1 MSDDAV
7 GGRARLT
14 QERSRV
20 RREQLIAAAAKL
32 FSEGGTK
39 AITHR
44 SVSEVAQVP
53 LATVSYYF
61 DSIEQLI
68 EVTFSQTLT
77 AWASLADGLRV
88 VEGET
93 LEPADVGARCAHLL
107 SQADPD
113 GYARE
118 LRVYLSALSRPAMLE
133 EVKSM
138 EGATFVAFCELVA
151 AAGVEDGALV
161 TSQVLMAFTGALISL
176 TSPGVDVERVVDCA
190 ERLIVLTVADA
201 LQRQQSD

>member
-20 RREQLIAAAAKL
+20 RREQLIAAAARL

-44 SVSEVAQVP
+44 SVSETAEVP

-88 VEGET
+88 PEGET
-93 LEPADVGARCAHLL
+93 LEPADVGVRCAHLL
-107 SQADPD
+107 RQADPTN
-113 GYARE
+113 YARE
-118 LRVYLSALSRPAMLE
+118 LRVYLSALSRPAMLD
-133 EVKSM
+133 EVKAM

-151 AAGVEDGALV
+151 ATGVEESAPV
-161 TSQVLMAFTGALISL
+161 ASQVLMAFTGALISL
-176 TSPGVDVERVVDCA
+176 TSPGVDTERVAGCA
-190 ERLIVLTVADA
+190 ERLIVLTVTDA
-201 LQRQQSD
+201 LRRQQAD

>member
-7 GGRARLT
+7 GGRARLA

-20 RREQLIAAAAKL
+20 RREQLISAAARL

-44 SVSEVAQVP
+44 SVSEAADVP

-61 DSIEQLI
+61 DSIDQLI
-68 EVTFSQTLT
+68 EVTFSETLA

-88 VEGET
+88 PEGER

-107 SQADPD
+107 RQADPA

-118 LRVYLSALSRPAMLE
+118 LRVYLSALSRPSMLE

-138 EGATFVAFCELVA
+138 EGATFVAFAELVA
-151 AAGVEDGALV
+151 AAGVEDPGPVA
-161 TSQVLMAFTGALISL
+161 SQVLMAFTGALISL
-176 TSPGVDVERVVDCA
+176 TSPGVDAEYIATGA

-201 LQRQQSD
+201 LQRQNAG